1 MSETVHRVCIVDG
14 RVQGVGYRAHVV
26 RLASRFP
33 VAGTV
38 ANLEDGTVRVEAQGP
53 REAVEAFL
61 AEALLPAW
69 PIHPRGVRRTQDLP
83 PDPRLL
89 GFEAVRPPG

>member
-69 PIHPRGVRRTQDLP
+69 PIHPRGVPRTQELP
-83 PDPRLL
+83 QDPRLL
-89 GFEAVRPPG
+89 GFEVVRPPG

>member
-38 ANLEDGTVRVEAQGP
+38 ANLEDGTVRVGAQGP
-53 REAVEAFL
+53 REEVEAFL
-61 AEALLPAW
+61 AEVLVPAW
-69 PIHPRGVRRTQDLP
+69 PIHPRRVRRTEELP
-83 PDPRLL
+83 PDPHLL
-89 GFEAVRPPG
+89 GFEVVRGPG